1 MKKSAVLGGLPYE
14 PISEYFAN
22 LQTPCYV
29 IDEKRLTENA
39 QILFSVMENTGC
51 KILLAQKAFSNYD
64 FYPLLS
70 QYLSGTEASGLY
82 EARLGAEEMPS
93 GEVHVFCAAYR
104 DDEFEEL
111 LRYADHIV
119 FNSINQLK
127 KYGLK
132 AKEHGKSIGLRINPE
147 CSTQEGH
154 EIYDPC
160 AKGSR
165 LGVTRSVWDREMT
178 EDILSLIDGLHF
190 HTLCEQ
196 DSDALEITFKS
207 FEKNFGDVLPRVK
220 WLNMG
225 GGHHI
230 TKEGYDIK
238 RLESLILH
246 AQKKWNLCVYLEP
259 GEAVALNAGYLIS
272 QVLDIVENGDIKIAI
287 LDTSAACH
295 MPDVIEMPYTPPL
308 LGTNQAEEGAYSYR
322 LAGPTCLSG
331 DIIGE
336 YSFDKPLQIG
346 DLLVFGDM
354 AIYTTCKN
362 NTFNG
367 MPLPNIYRKNIDGT
381 FTQLSHFGYQDFK
394 MRLGDYRG

>member
-178 EDILSLIDGLHF
+178 EDILFLIDGLHF
-190 HTLCEQ
+190 HALCEQ

-207 FEKNFGDVLPRVK
+207 FEQNFGDVLPRVK

-246 AQKKWNLCVYLEP
+246 AQKKWDLCVYLEP

>member
-1 MKKSAVLGGLPYE
+1 MKKSAVFNELPYE

-39 QILFSVMENTGC
+39 RILFSVMENTGC

-132 AKEHGKSIGLRINPE
+132 TKEHGKSIGLRINPE

-207 FEKNFGDVLPRVK
+207 FEQNFGDVLPRVK

-246 AQKKWNLCVYLEP
+246 AQKKWDLCVYLEP

>member
-127 KYGLK
+127 KFGLK

-207 FEKNFGDVLPRVK
+207 FEQNFGDVLPRVK

-238 RLESLILH
+238 RLESLILY
-246 AQKKWNLCVYLEP
+246 AQKKWDLCVYLEP

>member
-1 MKKSAVLGGLPYE
+1 MKKSAVFKGLPDE

-207 FEKNFGDVLPRVK
+207 FEQNFGDVLPRVK

-246 AQKKWNLCVYLEP
+246 AQKKWDLCVYLEP

-336 YSFDKPLQIG
+336 YRFDKPLQIG

>member
-1 MKKSAVLGGLPYE
+1 MKKSAVFSGLPYE

-196 DSDALEITFKS
+196 YSDALEITFKS
-207 FEKNFGDVLPRVK
+207 FEQNFGDVLPRVK

-246 AQKKWNLCVYLEP
+246 AQKKWDLCVYLEH

-336 YSFDKPLQIG
+336 YSFDKTLQIG